1 MPTRVLFL
9 LISHVTHGY
18 NAVRGHMTGS
28 DNSRAEEY
36 LCVCVRACVR
46 VCVLC
51 VVCVCVRM
59 KPFFLVVYIQ
69 HTQCPRWFLILAGY
83 KLCGHKP
90 RKFETHLRLNR
101 IGSTRNTM
109 ILHK

>member
-51 VVCVCVRM
+51 VVCVCSHETVLSSRLH
-59 KPFFLVVYIQ
+59 PAHPVSALVLD
-69 HTQCPRWFLILAGY
+69 PRGVQALWSQTAQV
-83 KLCGHKP
+83 
-90 RKFETHLRLNR
+90 
-101 IGSTRNTM
+101 
-109 ILHK
+109 